1 MIDMVSGQVASIDKT
16 SVVVMMGGI
25 GLRIN
30 VPKTVFD
37 VVNGPGHSVTLFTHL
52 AVREDA
58 LTLYGFLTEEERSLF
73 ETLLEVSGVGP
84 RLAISILSTLSID
97 HLRTAV
103 GRDEPEVLTRVPG
116 IGKKTAEKI
125 VFELKGKIGIGMLP
139 GISVLSETDSD
150 VIAALTS
157 LGYSIVEA
165 QSAIQSIPRGTPQDV
180 ETRIR
185 LALQYFG

>member
-1 MIDMVSGQVASIDKT
+1 MIDMVSGQVASIDKN
-16 SVVVMMGGI
+16 SIVVMVGGI
-25 GLRIN
+25 GLRVN

-37 VVNGPGHSVTLFTHL
+37 VVNGPGHPVTLFTHL

-58 LTLYGFLTEEERSLF
+58 LALYGFLTEEERSLF
-73 ETLLEVSGVGP
+73 ETLLGVSGVGP
-84 RLAISILSTLSID
+84 KLAIAILSTLSID

>member
-16 SVVVMMGGI
+16 SIVVMIGGI
-25 GLRIN
+25 GLRVN

-37 VVNGPGHSVTLFTHL
+37 VVNGPGHPVTLFTHL

-58 LTLYGFLTEEERSLF
+58 LALYGFLTEEERSLF
-73 ETLLEVSGVGP
+73 ETLLGVSGVGP
-84 RLAISILSTLSID
+84 KLAISILSTLSID

>member
-37 VVNGPGHSVTLFTHL
+37 VVNGPGHPVTLFTHL

-58 LTLYGFLTEEERSLF
+58 LTLYGFLTEEERTLF

-139 GISVLSETDSD
+139 GISALSEADSD